1 MNNNLPNLIEVTE
14 SAKKHIFE
22 LIQEEKNPKGVFF
35 RIAVKSGG
43 CSGFQYD
50 FSLDANLNEDD
61 LKISENVVIDQTSI
75 DFLQN
80 ENGKGSRIDFV
91 EDLGSCYF
99 TIRNPIATANCG
111 CGNSFS
117 I

>member
-22 LIQEEKNPKGVFF
+22 LIQEEKNTKDAFF
-35 RIAVKSGG
+35 RIMVKSGG

-50 FSLDANLNEDD
+50 FSIDTKLNEDD
-61 LKISENVVIDQTSI
+61 IKINGIVVIDETSMN
-75 DFLQN
+75 FLQN
-80 ENGKGSRIDFV
+80 ENGKGAIIDFI
-91 EDLGSCYF
+91 EELGSCYF
-99 TIRNPIATANCG
+99 TIRNPLATANCG